1 LKVMKAK
8 SFSDDELLN
17 LHRKGLTDAEIA
29 EKLSV
34 TQAAVNYRRVRLG
47 LKNNYKRNTFTDD
60 ELLKYYH
67 MGFSDKEIS
76 LRLGVTAAA
85 VNYRRGRLGLASN
98 VVAYEKYQEL
108 FASGLS
114 DEEIA
119 VRLKVSY
126 AAVASLRMIA
136 PSKEAEV

>member
-1 LKVMKAK
+1 
-8 SFSDDELLN
+8 
-17 LHRKGLTDAEIA
+17 
-29 EKLSV
+29 
-34 TQAAVNYRRVRLG
+34 
-47 LKNNYKRNTFTDD
+47 
-60 ELLKYYH
+60 
-67 MGFSDKEIS
+67 
-76 LRLGVTAAA
+76 

-119 VRLKVSY
+119 IRLNVSY